1 MSDYSVAEPCPCGSD
16 QTYGNCCG
24 IYHAGLRD
32 AETAETLMRSRYCAF
47 YLRDGE
53 YLTRTLAKEKRPGF
67 NGDTVAHDTTKW
79 SGLEIVD
86 RVAGGVLDQTGI
98 VEFIASFVE
107 HGQTG
112 QLHERS
118 NFERRDGKW
127 VYVDGTFPNVEPR
140 SAISPRKSDTPAT
153 AKIGRNDPCPCG
165 SGKKFKKCC
174 GQISQ

>member
-1 MSDYSVAEPCPCGSD
+1 MSGFSPTAPCPCGSN

-24 IYHAGLRD
+24 MYHAGLRD
-32 AETAETLMRSRYCAF
+32 AETAEKLMRSRYCAF
-47 YLRDGE
+47 YLRDGA
-53 YLTRTLAKEKRPGF
+53 YLTRTLAEEKRPGF
-67 NGDTVAHDTTKW
+67 DGNTVAQGTTQW

-107 HGQTG
+107 QGQTG

-118 NFERRDGKW
+118 NFERRGGKW
-127 VYVDGTFPNVEPR
+127 VYVDGIFPEAASHHEIAERPFVHG
-140 SAISPRKSDTPAT
+140 AT
-153 AKIGRNDPCPCG
+153 TKAGRNDPCPCG

-174 GQISQ
+174 G

>member
-1 MSDYSVAEPCPCGSD
+1 MSGFLPTAPCPCGSN

-24 IYHAGLRD
+24 MYHAGLRD
-32 AETAETLMRSRYCAF
+32 AETAEKLMRSRYCAF
-47 YLRDGE
+47 YLGNGE
-53 YLTRTLAKEKRPGF
+53 YLTRTLAEEKQPGF
-67 NGDTVAHDTTKW
+67 DGVSMAQDTTQW

-107 HGQTG
+107 QGQTG

-118 NFERRDGKW
+118 NFERRGGKW
-127 VYVDGTFPNVEPR
+127 VYVDGIFPEVASHEE
-140 SAISPRKSDTPAT
+140 SAELSPARGTVSKV
-153 AKIGRNDPCPCG
+153 GRNDPCPCG

-174 GQISQ
+174 G